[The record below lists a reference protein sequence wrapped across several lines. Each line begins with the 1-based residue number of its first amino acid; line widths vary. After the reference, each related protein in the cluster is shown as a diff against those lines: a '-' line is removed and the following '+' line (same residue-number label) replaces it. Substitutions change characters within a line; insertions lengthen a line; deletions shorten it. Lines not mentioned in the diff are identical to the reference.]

1 MSTDVAMRR
10 VLYRPA
16 PLHARYNAG
25 PVQQRPA
32 AAVDSPRSDVVPFVE
47 VANVALLV
55 TFLVAL
61 LHPAILNP
69 FQVEPHIA
77 WTIICYAFGL
87 PILII
92 NGFVRRALWR
102 PTPFDYFMWAY
113 VVVVFATWSTSFDR
127 HATGVAIRGLGA
139 QLVVFGAVRVLAG
152 NRPALARVVV
162 AALVGGI
169 AMLEWTALAVH
180 LRVGLEVRVLE
191 FPPLEWNGREGL
203 GLAAAIQFGLLI
215 GVWQRTRSYAVQ
227 IAAIVLILAAVVE
240 CLFMYSRVPWAAM
253 AAALIAACLYGLR
266 IGGFRRSLLALVTIG
281 AFVGLVGT
289 PYMIHLARMAA
300 GLARGP
306 ESGLSFRVAAWV
318 DAPKV
323 ISRNPLRGT
332 GLGTYMS
339 VRRAIDVPPL
349 AVPRSW
355 FSFADASSQ
364 CIPSAVGRG
373 RRGRGHR
380 LRDDVGRGALGR
392 MAGKYERPVWLTA
405 STSDCFSPW
414 WPSPC
419 RTWAKTCSRAPNACA
434 CSRSP
439 GLRQR

>member
-1 MSTDVAMRR
+1 M
-10 VLYRPA
+10 
-16 PLHARYNAG
+16 
-25 PVQQRPA
+25 QRSA
-32 AAVDSPRSDVVPFVE
+32 AAVDSPQSDVVAFVE

-55 TFLVAL
+55 TFLIAL

-69 FQVEPHIA
+69 FQVEPHTA
-77 WTIICYAFGL
+77 WAITCYAFGL

-92 NGFVRRALWR
+92 NGVVRRALWR
-102 PTPFDYFMWAY
+102 PTPFDFLMWAY
-113 VVVVFATWSTSFDR
+113 VVLVFATWPTSFDR

-180 LRVGLEVRVLE
+180 LRVGLEVRVLQ
-191 FPPLEWNGREGL
+191 FPPLEWGGREGL

-253 AAALIAACLYGLR
+253 AAALIAACAYGLR

-281 AFVGLVGT
+281 AFVGVVGT

-318 DAPKV
+318 DAPKI

-332 GLGTYMS
+332 GLGTYMA
-339 VRRAIDVPPL
+339 VRPTIDVPPSPYHVGYPTPMHPHNAYLQQL
-349 AVPRSW
+349 AE
-355 FSFADASSQ
+355 
-364 CIPSAVGRG
+364 VGI
-373 RRGRGHR
+373 
-380 LRDDVGRGALGR
+380 VGGAAYAMMWAAALWAGWRVSTDGALGHGINVGLFLALVAIAVSNLGEN
-392 MAGKYERPVWLTA
+392 MFEGTERLRLQSIAWIAAALITAEWDRARRLTHQ
-405 STSDCFSPW
+405 
-414 WPSPC
+414 
-419 RTWAKTCSRAPNACA
+419 CA
-434 CSRSP
+434 DHAA
-439 GLRQR
+439 